1 MRNFRTVVVSLFI
14 ALFAV
19 TWTVAQSAPADT
31 VPQGSAAATSAALTA
46 PGTFDQ
52 VVDRVVAREQAFN
65 EQMRQMHPLVET
77 YIQTL
82 RPDREMGLVPA
93 ADQYFLGRFDLSG
106 GVKDRSFMAEPG
118 VSKRM
123 MTKMSDMVGVH
134 FLPRGF
140 AQMAILDD
148 AFTRSDY
155 DFSFVRRE
163 FLGEIRCLV
172 IDVRP
177 RKGSGTGRFLGRLW
191 VEDHDYNIVRFNG
204 TYEHPPMMSYYL
216 HFDSWRLNVRPGM
229 WLPAYVYS
237 EESGERSGP
246 LKNTR
251 FKSQT
256 RFWGYDLQHTRN
268 NEEFTQILV
277 DAPDSVKDQSEA
289 AQDATPVESERK
301 WQRQAED
308 NVLERLQRVG
318 LLAPEGDVDK
328 VIVTVANNLIVTNN
342 LDIEPEIRARVL
354 LTMPLESFT
363 IGHTIVLS
371 RGLLDVLPDEP
382 SLAMV
387 VAHEL
392 GHIVLGHQLDT
403 KLAFNDRM
411 FFADENTFERLDFT
425 RDPQDEDAADKK
437 ALELLENSPYKNKL
451 QSAALFLKALQARAP
466 ELKCLIRPHMGN
478 GLADGK
484 TIRMSAL
491 MNSAPELEMRRTD
504 QVAALPLGGR
514 IKLDP
519 WTSRVELIKAKP
531 VSLTSARE
539 KMPFEVTPFFPY
551 LSRYSTAGPEKVA
564 LTEQNNNSTP
574 PKP

>member
-1 MRNFRTVVVSLFI
+1 MRYFRTV
-14 ALFAV
+14 FAV
-19 TWTVAQSAPADT
+19 LSIVLLSVVCGFTQSAPTDSAS
-31 VPQGSAAATSAALTA
+31 QGTPPAAAPNTPLPA

-52 VVDRVVAREQAFN
+52 VVDRVITREQAFN

-77 YIQTL
+77 YIQML
-82 RPDREMGLVPA
+82 RPDREMGLIPA
-93 ADQYFLGRFDLSG
+93 SDQYFLGRFDLSE
-106 GVKDRSFMAEPG
+106 GVKDRSFMAEPSASHRMLSK
-118 VSKRM
+118 VSDLM
-123 MTKMSDMVGVH
+123 GVH

-148 AFTRSDY
+148 NFQRQYY
-155 DFSFVRRE
+155 DFNFVRRE

-177 RKGSGTGRFLGRLW
+177 RKGAGNGRFVGRLW
-191 VEDHDYNIVRFNG
+191 VEDRDYNIVRFNG
-204 TYEHPPMMSYYL
+204 TYEPAPMFSYYL
-216 HFDSWRLNVRPGM
+216 HFDSWRLNVHPGM

-237 EESGERSGP
+237 EESGERSGA

-289 AQDATPVESERK
+289 VQDATPVESQRK
-301 WQRQAED
+301 WERQAED

-318 LLAPEGDVDK
+318 LLAPEGEVDK
-328 VIVTVANNLIVTNN
+328 VLQTVANNLIVTNN

-363 IGHTIVLS
+363 IGHTIILS

-411 FFADENTFERLDFT
+411 FFSDENTFKQLDFN
-425 RDPQDEDAADKK
+425 RDPIDEDAADKK

-451 QSAALFLKALQARAP
+451 QSAALFLKALQARSP
-466 ELKCLIRPHMGN
+466 ELKALIHPHLGN
-478 GLADGK
+478 GLAEGK
-484 TIRMSAL
+484 SIRMSAL

-519 WTSRVELIKAKP
+519 WTSRVELVKAKP
-531 VSLTSARE
+531 VNLTSPRE

-551 LSRYSTAGPEKVA
+551 LSRYSTSGPEKVA
-564 LTEQNNNSTP
+564 LTEQP
-574 PKP
+574 PAK